1 MSHNQFKVGTAEP
14 DLDGDVT
21 VSISNLSDV
30 TVTSP
35 SAGQVLEWSGS
46 AWTNQAASGGA
57 AQFMLIGQG
66 ESNAYSNATTAS
78 SISAGS
84 TIYLYDTSPVNTIS
98 GATISKVG
106 STDWVESVTLPAGNY
121 ILMATYAVEFSAT
134 GHFSFIFKNASNSAL
149 SGIGAIGEDLAA
161 IENSSGYIQGY
172 TQLGSSTTVKLHCN
186 LRSNVATVANQ
197 GNTPAEQS
205 SVMIWKV

>member
-21 VSISNLSDV
+21 VNISNLSDV
-30 TVTSP
+30 TITSP
-35 SAGQVLEWSGS
+35 SAGEVLEWSGS
-46 AWTNQAASGGA
+46 AWTNQPVSVGGA
-57 AQFMLIGQG
+57 QLILVGQG
-66 ESNAYSNATTAS
+66 ETDDYSNATTGT
-78 SISAGS
+78 SINSGS
-84 TIYLYDTSPVNTIS
+84 TLYLYDTSPVNTITGS
-98 GATISKVG
+98 SITKVG
-106 STDWVESVTLPAGNY
+106 TTDWVESITLPAGNY

-134 GHFSFIFKNASNSAL
+134 GHLSFYFKKGNTVV
-149 SGIGAIGEDLAA
+149 SGIGAIGENLSA
-161 IENSSGYIQGY
+161 IQNSSGYIQAY
-172 TQLGSSTTVKLHCN
+172 TQLGSSATIKLHCY

>member
-21 VSISNLSDV
+21 ISISNLSDV
-30 TVTSP
+30 TVASP
-35 SAGQVLEWSGS
+35 SAGQVLVWSGS
-46 AWTNQAASGGA
+46 AWTNQAASGGP

-66 ESNAYSNATTAS
+66 GSNAYSNATADT

-84 TIYLYDTSPVNTIS
+84 ALYLYDTNPVNTIS
-98 GATISKVG
+98 GGSITNVG
-106 STDWVESVTLPAGNY
+106 TTDWVKSITLPAGNY

-161 IENSSGYIQGY
+161 IQNSSGYIQSY
-172 TQLGSSTTVKLHCN
+172 TQLGSSTAIQLHCN
-186 LRSNVATVANQ
+186 LLSNVATVANQ

-205 SVMIWKV
+205 SIMIWKV